1 MCLKG
6 DADSTGFA
14 TPTGDPETGDAEH
27 AASDDRS
34 VRESIAL
41 VLAKVAIEVKTSPDT
56 IVGQLARHAI
66 GANFG
71 GDETDRDVFLS
82 SLQREDEA
90 EELCRS
96 RTSRQAGQ
104 GDQSG
109 ESGRAGDD
117 LEGG

>member
-66 GANFG
+66 GADFG
-71 GDETDRDVFLS
+71 GEETDLDVLLS
-82 SLQREDEA
+82 SAQTQDEAGAERYRQEPLNIEDENIEDGNA
-90 EELCRS
+90 QKNKR
-96 RTSRQAGQ
+96 
-104 GDQSG
+104 
-109 ESGRAGDD
+109 
-117 LEGG
+117 

>member
-1 MCLKG
+1 MG

-41 VLAKVAIEVKTSPDT
+41 VLAQVAIEVKTSPDT

-66 GANFG
+66 GADFG
-71 GDETDRDVFLS
+71 GEETDLDVLLS
-82 SLQREDEA
+82 SAQTQDEA
-90 EELCRS
+90 GAERY
-96 RTSRQAGQ
+96 RQEPLNTEDGSTENGSAKQ
-104 GDQSG
+104 KTKRQ
-109 ESGRAGDD
+109 
-117 LEGG
+117 

>member
-1 MCLKG
+1 MCLRG

-71 GDETDRDVFLS
+71 GEETDRDVFLS

-90 EELCRS
+90 GVVS
-96 RTSRQAGQ
+96 YRQEPLNIEDESIGAGNPKKNK
-104 GDQSG
+104 
-109 ESGRAGDD
+109 R
-117 LEGG
+117 

>member
-1 MCLKG
+1 MG

-34 VRESIAL
+34 VRESVAL
-41 VLAKVAIEVKTSPDT
+41 VLAKTAIEMKTSPDT

-71 GDETDRDVFLS
+71 GEETDRDVSFIPTTRRWS
-82 SLQREDEA
+82 RCGKLQA
-90 EELCRS
+90 
-96 RTSRQAGQ
+96 
-104 GDQSG
+104 
-109 ESGRAGDD
+109 RAAQH
-117 LEGG
+117 

>member
-34 VRESIAL
+34 VRESVAL
-41 VLAKVAIEVKTSPDT
+41 VLARTAIEMKNSPDT

-71 GDETDRDVFLS
+71 GEETDRDVFLS
-82 SLQREDEA
+82 SPQREDGAGVVSYRLEPLNIEDESIEA
-90 EELCRS
+90 GNAKKNKR
-96 RTSRQAGQ
+96 
-104 GDQSG
+104 
-109 ESGRAGDD
+109 
-117 LEGG
+117 

>member
-34 VRESIAL
+34 VRESVAI
-41 VLAKVAIEVKTSPDT
+41 VLAQVAIDVKTSPDT

-71 GDETDRDVFLS
+71 GEETGRGVFLS
-82 SLQREDEA
+82 SLQREDGAGVVSYRLEPPNTEDESIEA
-90 EELCRS
+90 GNAKKKNKR
-96 RTSRQAGQ
+96 
-104 GDQSG
+104 
-109 ESGRAGDD
+109 
-117 LEGG
+117 